1 LNYLPKYF
9 TSKAIAAYF
18 VILGACYIFFA
29 GRGLPLIW
37 ITFGSAEVITF
48 FYFSN
53 LLTHN
58 WAPIS
63 DRTFRKELFTTA
75 LVIRILYVVFV
86 YFFYELMTET
96 PHEFDAADALIYHNQ
111 AVGIVEKLTIGDLNF
126 LNSMFSNGVS
136 DSGFPIW
143 LSVIYFFT
151 SNSILAARIVNAL
164 IGSWM
169 CILIYKLARRNF
181 GEGTARISAVL
192 AMLLPTFIYYCGIHN
207 KETVMTF
214 LLVAFAERA
223 DYFLRLRTFKT
234 WNLLSVLV
242 LGSSLFFFRTVL
254 AAAAWFA
261 LFSALLLSAERLI
274 GPARKTIYILWFT
287 IASSVVISG
296 SILTE
301 VQGYL
306 KDRTTNQQMQ
316 MKGYSSGK
324 GANTLSRYGSS
335 AVFMPIILFAP
346 FPTLVNIETQKN
358 IMMINGNMFTRN
370 VFAFFVIIAL
380 LRLIKN
386 KNFNLHILILT
397 VLLSYLAILALSG
410 FALSERFH
418 MPAVPFL
425 LIFAGYGITQMDN
438 RNVKFYIPYLVFI
451 GIVIIG
457 WNWFKLAG
465 RGIGF

>member
-9 TSKAIAAYF
+9 TSKAIVAYF
-18 VILGACYIFFA
+18 VILGACYLLFA

-37 ITFGSAEVITF
+37 IVFGAIEVGAF

-53 LLTHN
+53 LLTYR
-58 WAPIS
+58 WASIS
-63 DRTFRKELFTTA
+63 NNAFRKELISTA
-75 LVIRILYVVFV
+75 LVIRILYVIFIYVF
-86 YFFYELMTET
+86 YDLMTGM
-96 PHEFDAADALIYHNQ
+96 PHEFEAADALTYHNQ
-111 AVGIVEKLTIGDLNF
+111 AVGIVDKLNIGEF
-126 LNSMFSNGVS
+126 NSFKAMFGSSVS

-143 LSVIYFFT
+143 LSVIYFFS
-151 SNSILAARIVNAL
+151 SNSIFAARIVNAF
-164 IGSWM
+164 IGAWM
-169 CILIYKLARRNF
+169 CVFIYKLARRNF
-181 GEGTARISAVL
+181 GEGAARISAIL
-192 AMLLPTFIYYCGIHN
+192 AMLLPTFIYYSGLHN
-207 KETVMTF
+207 KETVMAF

-261 LFSALLLSAERLI
+261 LFSALVLSAERLI

-287 IASSVVISG
+287 IASVIVISG

-301 VQGYL
+301 IQGYL

-335 AVFMPIILFAP
+335 AVFIPIILFAP

-358 IMMINGNMFTRN
+358 TMMINGNMFARN
-370 VFAFFVIIAL
+370 VYAFFAVIAL
-380 LRLIKN
+380 LMMTKN
-386 KNFNLHILILT
+386 KLLNQHVLILSL
-397 VLLSYLAILALSG
+397 LLSYLAILALSG

-425 LIFAGYGITQMDN
+425 LILSGYGITQMNN
-438 RNVKFYIPYLVFI
+438 RNVRYYIPYLVLI
-451 GIVIIG
+451 GLVIIG
-457 WNWFKLAG
+457 WNLFKLAG
-465 RGIGF
+465 RGVV